1 MQRIGMTTAAH
12 GTAECLSL
20 HIAHVTAELC
30 SLIHLDVSALLD
42 QYAGATDIFADP
54 LCVTT

>member
-1 MQRIGMTTAAH
+1 MTTAAH